1 MGNERTWEPPNWRPV
16 IRKDREHDGEGQMFL
31 EFKKEE
37 YD

>member
-1 MGNERTWEPPNWRPV
+1 V